1 MKRMIGERPAFV
13 VLMLTGQLAIGACTA
28 ESTDDDIETS
38 ASAVLGPTALI
49 ATATL
54 ERPTDFAPFSETLEN
69 GLPQNVLGGI
79 GSGLTW
85 AGGTTFLAVPDRG
98 PNATPF
104 NSCIDDTASYINRF
118 QTLNLSFSLNPN
130 PAGLPLLLTPTLQ
143 ATTLLSSPSPLIYGT
158 GAAGCADK
166 PALPNGAPTL

>member
-28 ESTDDDIETS
+28 ESTDDDIATS

-98 PNATPF
+98 PNATSYTNGAAVDNTVSFIARFETVDLSLAPAASGPLPF
-104 NSCIDDTASYINRF
+104 V
-118 QTLNLSFSLNPN
+118 
-130 PAGLPLLLTPTLQ
+130 LTPTLE
-143 ATTLLSSPSPLIYGT
+143 AT
-158 GAAGCADK
+158 
-166 PALPNGAPTL
+166 